1 MLNAPS
7 NKSIGKN
14 DGGEDGSQH
23 GTHNLTS
30 SHLNSPPGSRRNSEK
45 SQGPGLLEM
54 VAGDE
59 PEEGDDEE
67 RLTQRSSSIIK

>member
-1 MLNAPS
+1 MLNVPS
-7 NKSIGKN
+7 LKSLVKS
-14 DGGEDGSQH
+14 EDGEE
-23 GTHNLTS
+23 GAHNLAN
-30 SHLNSPPGSRRNSEK
+30 HLNSPPGSRRNSEK